1 MKSDSDRST
10 LPAPPLEAT
19 ETPRCLLRSTRG
31 SPGLQSHSKEP
42 APGPGATARLLQGR
56 AGLESLLAHSERGQA
71 SVTTLGT
78 ERSSPGMQHN
88 LEDGME
94 RGRSGLRQ
102 VLRGAGA
109 EEPRGWAGCWHT
121 PPAQEL
127 RGLTPS
133 RAGLAAGTPPP
144 SPGRA
149 MHTFLSV
156 SLAAQRLQ
164 PSCFCLEPQLDKICQ
179 LSTHKTHQHFPVVE
193 VYSRTIA
200 LAWNE

>member
-1 MKSDSDRST
+1 
-10 LPAPPLEAT
+10 
-19 ETPRCLLRSTRG
+19 
-31 SPGLQSHSKEP
+31 
-42 APGPGATARLLQGR
+42 
-56 AGLESLLAHSERGQA
+56 
-71 SVTTLGT
+71 
-78 ERSSPGMQHN
+78 MQHN

-109 EEPRGWAGCWHT
+109 EEPRSWAGCWLLAHT
-121 PPAQEL
+121 
-127 RGLTPS
+127 
-133 RAGLAAGTPPP
+133 P

-149 MHTFLSV
+149 VHTFLSV

-164 PSCFCLEPQLDKICQ
+164 PSCCCLEPHLDKICQ
-179 LSTHKTHQHFPVVE
+179 LSTHKTHQHFPAVE